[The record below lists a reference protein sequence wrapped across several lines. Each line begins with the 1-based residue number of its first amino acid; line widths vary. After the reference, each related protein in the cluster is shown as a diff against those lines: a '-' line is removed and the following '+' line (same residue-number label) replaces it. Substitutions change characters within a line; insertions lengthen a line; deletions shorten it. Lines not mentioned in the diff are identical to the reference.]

1 MYGHLVSTYESASI
15 RRFEYG
21 RVDNIRSA
29 TPEALNWVRV
39 MDDKMKS
46 SGEKLQ
52 LFREAA
58 KKQAIVTKE
67 VSFFIHRFQTFLVQI
82 TEHYWLWYR

>member
-15 RRFEYG
+15 RRFGYG

-29 TPEALNWVRV
+29 TPEALNWVRI
-39 MDDKMKS
+39 MDNKAKS

-58 KKQAIVTKE
+58 AKQAIVTKE
-67 VSFFIHRFQTFLVQI
+67 VGFLFTGFKLFGFQL
-82 TEHYWLWYR
+82 